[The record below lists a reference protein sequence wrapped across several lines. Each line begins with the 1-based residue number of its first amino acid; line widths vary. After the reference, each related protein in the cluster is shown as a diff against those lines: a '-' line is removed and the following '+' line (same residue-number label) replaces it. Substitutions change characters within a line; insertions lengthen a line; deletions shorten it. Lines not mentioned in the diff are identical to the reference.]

1 MGQELNSGKSSF
13 MERAAAFIVNKN
25 RVFLVIFLALILFSA
40 VSRGWVQVENDI
52 TVYLPE
58 SAEARRGLRIM
69 EEEFTSYGTAQI
81 MVENLT
87 EKEAQALAD
96 RLSAVSGVM
105 QVSFD
110 SSEEH
115 YRDGHALFD
124 ITFSGENT
132 DPVSVQAMK
141 AVKAELEDSRA
152 YIYSQV
158 GTSLS
163 DIIASE
169 MGVVVI
175 LVAIV
180 VVAVLV
186 FTSDTYG
193 EVLVLLGT
201 FLTAAIIN
209 MGTNY
214 LMGTI
219 SFVSNSV
226 AIVLQLA
233 LSVDYAIIF
242 CNRYKEEHELLPK
255 KEAVI
260 KALSL
265 SIPEISASSLT
276 TIAGLTAMT
285 FMEFRLGAD
294 MGFVLIK
301 AILCSLLSVFLFMPA
316 LLMLLGGLMD
326 RTKHKS
332 FVPKIPFVGKFA
344 HATRFVIPPIFVVL
358 VAGAYLIY
366 GNCSYA
372 YNMDIV
378 PVPKQNEQTIAKAAI
393 EERFGSDNML
403 AVLVPSGDYEREAA
417 LIDQLSAC
425 DEVESVLGLAGVEV
439 MDGYRLGDAVDYRQF
454 AELAGVDELTSQAL
468 FAYYAAGTGDHRSV
482 TEDLEGYT
490 APIIDLF
497 TFLRDKAESGD
508 VPLEEEQLRLI
519 DSLASQLD
527 MAKAQLQGRNYS
539 RILLYVDLPVQGQET
554 YAFIDRVH
562 VIAGQF
568 YPEGVC
574 MTGNSVSAYDFHS
587 SFEKDMLIVSLFSI
601 SLVMLILLFTFKSF
615 GMPLL
620 LILVIQGS
628 IWINFSIP
636 VLRNEYVFFMC
647 YLIVSSIQMG
657 ANIDYAIVVSSR
669 YTELRRTLDR
679 REAMIETMN
688 LSFPTIITSG
698 TMMVLAGLL
707 IGRLV
712 SQCVI
717 AGIGRYVGIGTVIS
731 LVLVHFALPQILLF
745 GDWFIR
751 VTTVRFRH
759 VLHLPN
765 PRRTLRRA
773 FTALLA
779 AAALFSLAAAPFGAM
794 DGSSL
799 RDESREQYG
808 ALLDETEKLKALAE
822 SLSLSQEK
830 YDDTMQSFTEAL
842 LTDRLGEEQL
852 AQGEQQ
858 YEEGAGR
865 LAEGQAQ
872 YNAGKAELDSAKAQ
886 YEDGLAQY
894 EAGLAQYEAAE
905 QELEAGKQRLAD
917 GQARYDEGMAQLE
930 AAKQEYAEGEAQLQR
945 IEPIYNAVL
954 PLYNHY
960 QQLQEEYNAAEA
972 QGDTAKML
980 LLKPRLDAAKLA
992 FETQIAGTGYSLSQI
1007 IQEYQAGQEK
1017 LSSGAAQIAE
1027 AEAQLAAAKE
1037 ELDAGYAQVAAGEAQ
1052 LAAAREELDAA
1063 KAILDDG
1070 KAQIDAGQQ
1079 RLDSAGAELGEG
1091 YKQLADAEQKL
1102 EEGRQT
1108 LEENRQTLQEELKEL
1123 DRYSSDEER
1132 LASGM
1137 NILLQEPA
1145 IYALAGRN
1153 STYAEICAAAER
1165 WLNEQI
1171 DSAREEALWSRRVFL
1186 LLGAAGLLS
1195 LLSILLWVMKKLLP
1209 CSAILAGLSALLALA
1224 AAGLWKA
1231 MCPSLTAL
1239 PFLAAVVLLILSG
1252 TAVDLIARHSHQGSP
1267 FRGAVAAG
1275 D

>member
-1 MGQELNSGKSSF
+1 MDQELKNGKSSF
-13 MERAAAFIVNKN
+13 MERAAAFIVDKNKL
-25 RVFLVIFLALILFSA
+25 FLIIFIALILFSA
-40 VSRGWVQVENDI
+40 VSRGWVKVENDI

-58 SAEARRGLRIM
+58 TAEARRGLTIM

-87 EKEAQALAD
+87 EKEAQELAD
-96 RLSAVSGVM
+96 RLSSVSGVM

-110 SSEEH
+110 TSEEH
-115 YRDGHALFD
+115 YQDGNALFD
-124 ITFSGENT
+124 ITFTGENT
-132 DPVSVQAMK
+132 DPESVQAMK
-141 AVKAELEDSRA
+141 AVKAELEDNTV
-152 YIYSQV
+152 YIYSEV

-169 MGVVVI
+169 MSVVVI

-180 VVAVLV
+180 VVAVLI
-186 FTSDTYG
+186 FTSSTYG

-276 TIAGLTAMT
+276 TIAGLLAMT

-301 AILCSLLSVFLFMPA
+301 AIICSILSVFLFMPA

-344 HATRFVIPPIFVVL
+344 YATRCVFPPIFVAL
-358 VAGAYLIY
+358 VVGAYLIY
-366 GNCSYA
+366 SNCVYA
-372 YNMDIV
+372 YTMDIV
-378 PVPKQNEQTIAKAAI
+378 PIPKQNEQTIAQAAI
-393 EERFGSDNML
+393 EEQFGSDNMM
-403 AVLVPSGDYEREAA
+403 AVLVPAGDYEKEAA
-417 LIDQLSAC
+417 LIDQLSDC
-425 DEVESVLGLAGVEV
+425 QEVESVLGLAGVEV
-439 MDGYRLGDAVDYRQF
+439 MDGYRLGDAVNYRQF
-454 AELAGVDELTSQAL
+454 AELAGVDELTSEAL
-468 FAYYAAGTGDHRSV
+468 FAYYAANVGDHRSV
-482 TEDLEGYT
+482 TEDLETYK

-508 VPLEEEQLRLI
+508 VSLEEEQLQLI

-527 MAKAQLQGRNYS
+527 MAKKQLQGRNYS
-539 RILLYVDLPVQGQET
+539 RILLYVNLPIQGQET
-554 YAFIDRVH
+554 YDFLDRVH
-562 VIAGQF
+562 VIAEQF
-568 YPEGVC
+568 YPDGIC
-574 MTGNSVSAYDFHS
+574 MTGTSVSARDFHT

-601 SLVMLILLFTFKSF
+601 ALVMLILLFTFKSF

-628 IWINFSIP
+628 IWMNFSIP

-669 YTELRRTLDR
+669 YTDLRRTLDR
-679 REAMIETMN
+679 REAIIETMN

-717 AGIGRYVGIGTVIS
+717 AGIGRYVGIGTIIT
-731 LVLVHFALPQILLF
+731 LVLVNFTLPQILLF

-751 VTTVRFRH
+751 MTTVKFRH
-759 VLHLPN
+759 VLHISD

-779 AAALFSLAAAPFGAM
+779 AAALFSLAAAPYGAL
-794 DGSSL
+794 DGKAL
-799 RDESREQYG
+799 NNESGEQYG
-808 ALLDETEKLKALAE
+808 ELLTETEKLKELAE

-842 LTDRLGEEQL
+842 LTDMIGVEQL
-852 AQGEQQ
+852 AEGEQQ
-858 YEEGAGR
+858 YAEGADK
-865 LAEGQAQ
+865 LAQGQAQ
-872 YNAGKAELDSAKAQ
+872 YDVGKAQLDDAKAQ
-886 YEDGLAQY
+886 YADGLAQY
-894 EAGLAQYEAAE
+894 EAGLTQYEAAK
-905 QELEAGKQRLAD
+905 QELEAGKQRLAE
-917 GQARYDEGMAQLE
+917 GQAQYDEGTAKLE
-930 AAKQEYAEGEAQLQR
+930 AAKQEYAEGEAQLQQ
-945 IEPIYNAVL
+945 IEPIYNIML
-954 PLYNHY
+954 PLYNNY
-960 QQLQEEYNAAEA
+960 QQLQAEYNAAEA
-972 QGDTAKML
+972 EGDMAKML

-992 FETQIAGTGYSLSQI
+992 FETQIAGTGYSMADI
-1007 IQEYQAGQEK
+1007 MQEYQLGQEK
-1017 LSSGAAQIAE
+1017 LASGATQIAE
-1027 AEAQLAAAKE
+1027 AEQQLADAKA
-1037 ELDAGYAQVAAGEAQ
+1037 ELDAGYAQVAEGEEQ
-1052 LAAAREELDAA
+1052 LAAAQAELDAA
-1063 KAILDDG
+1063 KAKLDDG
-1070 KAQIDAGQQ
+1070 AAQIEAGDQQ
-1079 RLDSAGAELGEG
+1079 LDSAGAELGEG
-1091 YKQLADAEQKL
+1091 YAQLADAQQQL
-1102 EEGRQT
+1102 AEGRQT
-1108 LEENRQTLQEELKEL
+1108 LEENREMLQSELKEL
-1123 DRYSSDEER
+1123 DQYSSDEER
-1132 LASGM
+1132 LAAGM
-1137 NILLQEPA
+1137 DILLQVPE
-1145 IYALAGRN
+1145 INALAGRD

-1171 DSAREEALWSRRVFL
+1171 DSAREEALWSRLVFIL
-1186 LLGAAGLLS
+1186 LAAAGLMALVS
-1195 LLSILLWVMKKLLP
+1195 ALLWAMKKLLP
-1209 CSAILAGLSALLALA
+1209 CSAILAGISALLALA
-1224 AAGLWKA
+1224 AAGLWKF

-1239 PFLAAVVLLILSG
+1239 PFIAAIVLLIISG
-1252 TAVDLIARHSHQGSP
+1252 IAVDLIARHSGTP
-1267 FRGAVAAG
+1267 VNA
-1275 D
+1275 